1 MEDRERE
8 RKGRDRESES
18 ERARARERERER
30 ERGGSCVS
38 RACYTPVSTSLLPRG
53 GGRRG
58 DGVAKLCEECAIS
71 EQSMRW
77 SRG

>member
-30 ERGGSCVS
+30 EREAVVVCRELAIPPFRPLSSLEEGVGEGTGWRNYAKNVQLVN
-38 RACYTPVSTSLLPRG
+38 RA
-53 GGRRG
+53 
-58 DGVAKLCEECAIS
+58 
-71 EQSMRW
+71 
-77 SRG
+77 